1 MAGKLSFL
9 QEEALIALHFGRRG
23 ECDPRA
29 VRGLIVRGL
38 VGRSD
43 WVLGDHLTLADSP
56 HLTETGAPI
65 AAELAAARR
74 ASAQM
79 RRLRGSR
86 CRFDVIAGG
95 RA

>member
-23 ECDPRA
+23 ECDARA

-43 WVLGDHLTLADSP
+43 WVLGDHLTLADHP
-56 HLTETGAPI
+56 HLTEAGSPV
-65 AAELAAARR
+65 AAELASARR
-74 ASAQM
+74 AKAQM
-79 RRLRGSR
+79 GRLRGSR
-86 CRFDVIAGG
+86 CRFDVIDGG